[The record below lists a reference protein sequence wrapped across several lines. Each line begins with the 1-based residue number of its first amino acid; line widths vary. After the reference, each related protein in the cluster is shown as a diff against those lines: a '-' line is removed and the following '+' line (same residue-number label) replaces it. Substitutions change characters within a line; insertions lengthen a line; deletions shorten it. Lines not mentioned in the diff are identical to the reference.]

1 MAKDGRPPAVQS
13 GKIYHRP
20 FLRRNCCCSRDHR
33 RHAYRRWTSE
43 SHVVGRR
50 LFFADGWRALP
61 EPGWSQHGNETV
73 SRSDGWLDDGR
84 LVSFYLDWKLY
95 RRPDDEIVCR

>member
-13 GKIYHRP
+13 GKIHDRP
-20 FLRRNCCCSRDHR
+20 FLRRNCFCTGDDR

-50 LFFADGWRALP
+50 LFFADGRRTLP
-61 EPGWSQHGNETV
+61 EPGRSQHGNETV
-73 SRSDGWLDDGR
+73 ARAHGWLDDGR
-84 LVSFYLDWKLY
+84 LVSVNIDWQLY
-95 RRPDDEIVCR
+95 RRPDDEIV

>member
-13 GKIYHRP
+13 GKIHDRP
-20 FLRRNCCCSRDHR
+20 FLRRNCFCTGDDR

-43 SHVVGRR
+43 SNVAGWR
-50 LFFADGWRALP
+50 LLSTNSWRALP
-61 EPGWSQHGNETV
+61 EPGWSQHGHETV

-84 LVSFYLDWKLY
+84 LVSFDLDWKLY